1 MEQNKIKT
9 YINFAKRSRTLIFG
23 VDDIIKSKK
32 VEIVLYSDLLAES
45 SKKKLINFSK
55 SNNVFEKE
63 IENKTM
69 NELLQNES
77 VKAVGVTDKNLANAI
92 RMNFTNDVS
101 NGGNLEQ
108 NRK

>member
-92 RMNFTNDVS
+92 IMNFTNDVS

>member
-63 IENKTM
+63 IENKIM

-101 NGGNLEQ
+101 NGGNFE
-108 NRK
+108 

>member
-63 IENKTM
+63 IENKIM

-101 NGGNLEQ
+101 NGGNLE
-108 NRK
+108 